1 MLLSGGGEYLTD
13 LRQIQASYKPLAE
26 IGDSQAQYLVGAMQ
40 SITNRM
46 TS

>member
-13 LRQIQASYKPLAE
+13 LKIQASYKPLAE
-26 IGDSQAQYLVGAMQ
+26 MGDSQAQYLVGAMQ
-40 SITNRM
+40 SITNRI